1 MKTRSRQGSGETGQA
16 QNEIMSAIG
25 EILKESRKVVVKIG
39 SNVLSDENG
48 FVDRDNVQNIVE
60 QVMKL
65 IEDGKQVVIVSSGA
79 GASGMATIHKWAR
92 RKDINYRQA
101 LCAIGQVELMMEY
114 KEGFGRKG
122 IHVGQI
128 LLTKDDLADP
138 DRSLRIR
145 NTIYTLVDENVVPI
159 INENDSVAVDEIK
172 IGDNDSLSAQVVTL
186 WDADVLVFLSNI
198 EGIYDKDPGK
208 FDDAKMIEEVR
219 DIDSLLDNI
228 EVKGTSSFGTGGI
241 ATKIEAARRVN
252 EYSIPAIL
260 LHGKK
265 KDILMKAM
273 EGEEKGTIFYGKEIA
288 FK

>member
-1 MKTRSRQGSGETGQA
+1 
-16 QNEIMSAIG
+16 MSAIG
-25 EILKESRKVVVKIG
+25 EILKESKKVVVKIG

-48 FVDRDNVQNIVE
+48 FVDKDNVRNIVE
-60 QVMKL
+60 QVMEL
-65 IEDGKQVVIVSSGA
+65 IEEGKQVVIVSSGA
-79 GASGMATIHKWAR
+79 GACGMATIHKWAR

-114 KEGFGRKG
+114 KEGFGKKD

-128 LLTKDDLADP
+128 LLTKEDFSDP
-138 DRSLRIR
+138 DRTLRIR

-198 EGIYDKDPGK
+198 EGIYDKDPGASE
-208 FDDAKMIEEVR
+208 DARMIEEVR

-265 KDILMKAM
+265 KDILLKAM
-273 EGEEKGTIFYGKEIA
+273 AGEEKGTIFYGKEVA

>member
-1 MKTRSRQGSGETGQA
+1 
-16 QNEIMSAIG
+16 
-25 EILKESRKVVVKIG
+25 VKIG

-48 FVDRDNVQNIVE
+48 FVDKDNVRNIVE
-60 QVMKL
+60 QVMQL
-65 IEDGKQVVIVSSGA
+65 IEEGKQIIIVSSGA
-79 GASGMATIHKWAR
+79 GACGMATIHKWAR

-101 LCAIGQVELMMEY
+101 LCSIGQVELMMEY
-114 KEGFGRKG
+114 KEGFAKND

-128 LLTKDDLADP
+128 LLTKDDFADP

-145 NTIYTLVDENVVPI
+145 NTIHTLVDENVVPI

-219 DIDSLLDNI
+219 DIDCLLDNI

-265 KDILMKAM
+265 KDILLKAM

>member
-1 MKTRSRQGSGETGQA
+1 
-16 QNEIMSAIG
+16 MSAIS
-25 EILKESRKVVVKIG
+25 EILNESKKVGVKIG

-48 FVDRDNVQNIVE
+48 FIDKDNVRNIVD
-60 QVMKL
+60 QVMVL
-65 IEDGKQVVIVSSGA
+65 VNEGKQVLIVSSGA
-79 GASGMATIHKWAR
+79 GACGMATIHKWAR
-92 RKDINYRQA
+92 RRDINYKQA

-114 KEGFGRKG
+114 KEDFGKYD

-128 LLTKDDLADP
+128 LLTKEDFSDP
-138 DRSLRIR
+138 DRILRIR
-145 NTIYTLVDENVVPI
+145 NTIYTLEDENVIPI

-172 IGDNDSLSAQVVTL
+172 IGDNDSLSAQVATL
-186 WDADVLVFLSNI
+186 WDADALVFLSNI
-198 EGIYDKDPGK
+198 EGIYDKDPSEN
-208 FDDAKMIEEVR
+208 DDAQMIEEVR
-219 DIDSLLDNI
+219 DIDQLLNNI

-265 KDILMKAM
+265 KDILLKAKA
-273 EGEEKGTIFYGKEIA
+273 GEETGTVFYGNEVD

>member
-1 MKTRSRQGSGETGQA
+1 MKIQGSKGSAETGQA
-16 QNEIMSAIG
+16 QNETMSAIG

-48 FVDRDNVQNIVE
+48 FVDKDNVQNIVE
-60 QVMKL
+60 QVLKL
-65 IEDGKQVVIVSSGA
+65 IEDGKQGGIVSSGA

-114 KEGFGRKG
+114 KEGFGKKG

-198 EGIYDKDPGK
+198 EGIYDKDPGN

-219 DIDSLLDNI
+219 DIDCLLDNI

-265 KDILMKAM
+265 KDILLKAM
-273 EGEEKGTIFYGKEIA
+273 AGEEKGTIFYGKEIA